1 VKDPELVTVGES
13 GHQDVDW
20 RHAMVSSACQL
31 ALSIDRASLDRVI
44 DSCPGERKQL
54 GDEITMIRRGP
65 R

>member
-1 VKDPELVTVGES
+1 
-13 GHQDVDW
+13 
-20 RHAMVSSACQL
+20 MVSSACQL